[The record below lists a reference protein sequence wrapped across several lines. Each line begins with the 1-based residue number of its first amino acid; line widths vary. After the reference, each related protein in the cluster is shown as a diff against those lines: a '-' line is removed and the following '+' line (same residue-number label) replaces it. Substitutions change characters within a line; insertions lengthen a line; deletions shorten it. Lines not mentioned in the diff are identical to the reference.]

1 MASHCRQCGG
11 PTTDTRENS
20 ARGVRFKCDYGIE
33 HLPPGAACSMLSDDE
48 ELLED
53 LLVEFTGL
61 VGDRVQ
67 LTVNVCADRY
77 P

>member
-1 MASHCRQCGG
+1 
-11 PTTDTRENS
+11 
-20 ARGVRFKCDYGIE
+20 
-33 HLPPGAACSMLSDDE
+33 MLSDDE